1 MRGYLDEQVD
11 FAREHGWVA
20 TMFGRKRHVPDIHS
34 RVPNVKQFA
43 ERTAMNH
50 PMQGSAA
57 DIIKLA
63 MARVQARLFEE
74 GFRARMIVQVHDEL
88 DFDCPK
94 DEVEDLSALVRREMQ
109 GVVDLRVPLIVSC
122 ATGENWAEAK

>member
-1 MRGYLDEQVD
+1 M
-11 FAREHGWVA
+11 
-20 TMFGRKRHVPDIHS
+20 
-34 RVPNVKQFA
+34 KQFA